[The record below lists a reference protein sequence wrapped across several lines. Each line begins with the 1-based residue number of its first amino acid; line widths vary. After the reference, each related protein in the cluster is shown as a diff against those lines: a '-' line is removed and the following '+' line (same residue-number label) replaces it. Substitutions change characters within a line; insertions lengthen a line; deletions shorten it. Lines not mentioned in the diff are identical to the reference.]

1 MTDPPAPEPS
11 SLGGSPPRRLRRAG
25 VVRRRYKGARWIA
38 AALGGLAALASAGS
52 TLSRLE
58 AGPSPAFLAG
68 AALLVALGA
77 AGGWLLVE
85 LLWRR
90 ARRRNHWRWQ

>member
-1 MTDPPAPEPS
+1 MPS
-11 SLGGSPPRRLRRAG
+11 TSPDEAPPRRPRRG
-25 VVRRRYKGARWIA
+25 SIVRRRYEGARWIA
-38 AALGGLAALASAGS
+38 AALGGLAGLASAGS

-58 AGPSPAFLAG
+58 AGPSAAFLAG

-77 AGGWLLVE
+77 AAGWLLVG

-90 ARRRNHWRWQ
+90 ARRRNHWEWQ